1 MIFWGCGNN
10 TMAKLMK
17 FDGEALSL
25 LESGVKKLSGAVKVT
40 LGPRGRN
47 VALNRSYAL
56 PLITND
62 GVTIAKEVELENAF
76 ENMGASLVKEVSI
89 KTNDIAGDGTTTA
102 IVLAE
107 AIFSEGIKKINEGA
121 NPIILKE
128 GIKVATDFVV
138 ERIKAHSKPVSSI
151 EEIKQIATISSQS
164 QEIGTLL
171 ADATKT
177 IGEDGIITTSDSST
191 DKTTLS
197 IAMGLEIDRGLI
209 SPYLGEENKTTTT
222 LKNAF
227 LLLTDKKISNINEI
241 LPILELAR
249 NQTRPLL
256 IICSDIENEALATIV
271 LNKMRGIISC
281 AIIKAPSFGQK
292 RKDILEDIAILT
304 GGRFISEEMGENLS
318 SASLEDLGQAKTIK
332 ITSSATTIIEGAGNE
347 IALAERKNLIKH
359 QIKEATDD
367 FEKTTLTERLAKLS
381 SGVAIISV
389 GAASE
394 VEQKEKKLRIEDA
407 ISAIKSA
414 KEQGVIVGGGLA
426 LYRISGE
433 LEHYISSIESSEEKQ
448 GAEIILKALSSPLI
462 QICKNAGINPEGVI
476 KELNKNNDFN
486 FGFNAKTLKFEN
498 LIAGG
503 VIDPAFVTISAIC
516 NASSVCATMLT
527 TSALISEK
535 DDKKI

>member
-304 GGRFISEEMGENLS
+304 GGRFISEEMGETLS

-332 ITSSATTIIEGAGNE
+332 ITNSTTTIIEGAGNE

>member
-1 MIFWGCGNN
+1 
-10 TMAKLMK
+10 
-17 FDGEALSL
+17 
-25 LESGVKKLSGAVKVT
+25 
-40 LGPRGRN
+40 
-47 VALNRSYAL
+47 
-56 PLITND
+56 
-62 GVTIAKEVELENAF
+62 
-76 ENMGASLVKEVSI
+76 
-89 KTNDIAGDGTTTA
+89 
-102 IVLAE
+102 
-107 AIFSEGIKKINEGA
+107 
-121 NPIILKE
+121 
-128 GIKVATDFVV
+128 
-138 ERIKAHSKPVSSI
+138 
-151 EEIKQIATISSQS
+151 
-164 QEIGTLL
+164 
-171 ADATKT
+171 
-177 IGEDGIITTSDSST
+177 
-191 DKTTLS
+191 
-197 IAMGLEIDRGLI
+197 
-209 SPYLGEENKTTTT
+209 
-222 LKNAF
+222 
-227 LLLTDKKISNINEI
+227 
-241 LPILELAR
+241 
-249 NQTRPLL
+249 
-256 IICSDIENEALATIV
+256 
-271 LNKMRGIISC
+271 
-281 AIIKAPSFGQK
+281 
-292 RKDILEDIAILT
+292 
-304 GGRFISEEMGENLS
+304 
-318 SASLEDLGQAKTIK
+318 LGQAKTIK